1 MARSSTTHAEKL
13 TPKRFWA
20 RVEAIDRLADLHG
33 SRFEG
38 DTPAARLRR
47 KAEAVVLPQRF
58 NRHYLPHY
66 FRDEGCGLHELL
78 YLALEWAQFSATR
91 APRGHGKSTVGTFAY
106 TLHQVAC
113 APVLRAWEQGTLQAS
128 DPALFQAITE
138 VMTEEVARRLA
149 AGVPTCARL
158 GLPEHWDPM
167 VQEEMDAWL
176 ARVHLQMATD
186 GAIPLFWDP
195 YIQVVAVD
203 AGTATEFTA
212 AVRAEL
218 ERNPLLRSDW
228 GDLTPCH
235 HQDWDRQAR
244 RPASD
249 GDWASNGVRVR
260 SFGMFQSLRGGKHGE
275 WRPTLLLGDDLDSEE
290 TTRTLGQRDAQ
301 TKKITSAGAYG
312 LDERKKRIAI
322 VGTPVDSDCVVC
334 RLTELDQYRQRRG
347 EDGELVGRWVSLR
360 TRARDDAGRILYPA
374 KWDGPALDAEELED
388 EDAFGSELD
397 DRPPRDGESPFSEL
411 HTYDRAQY
419 EGVKLPSVLVFD
431 PALGRRATSDLQAL
445 VHVRGPTPDGA
456 ILVDLT
462 EGYRDP
468 DILHLVEEINQVRAE
483 LRPDVAALETIG
495 FQALMEILLVASG
508 QRYGLLDDWLRVEG
522 HEEGKDLRIRG
533 LARLSNRGKL
543 LWPADG
549 SCRKGERQAKAYPKG
564 KRDILDAIEMGVRI
578 LQEEARPARMREI
591 RHAPRRSAFFGAG
604 AW

>member
-1 MARSSTTHAEKL
+1 MPSREERL
-13 TPKRFWA
+13 TPKRFWQ

-33 SRFEG
+33 SRFES
-38 DTPAARLRR
+38 DTAAKRLRR
-47 KAEAVVLPQRF
+47 RAEAVVLPQAF

-66 FRDEGCGLHELL
+66 FRDEGCGLHTVL
-78 YLALEWAQFSATR
+78 YLALEWAQFAAIR

-106 TLHQVAC
+106 TCHQVAC
-113 APVLRAWEQGTLQAS
+113 SEVLRAWEQGTLQAS
-128 DPALFQAITE
+128 DPDLHQAIVE
-138 VMTEEVARRLA
+138 VMAEEVDRRIA
-149 AGVPTCARL
+149 AGVPTCDSL
-158 GLPEHWDPM
+158 GLPEHWDPT
-167 VQEEMDAWL
+167 VQVVMDAWL
-176 ARVHLQMATD
+176 AEVHARLVATRQ
-186 GAIPLFWDP
+186 IPLFWDP

-218 ERNPLLRSDW
+218 ERNPLLRGDW

-235 HQDWDRQAR
+235 HQDGDRGSK

-249 GDWASNGVRVR
+249 GDWASNGTRVR

-290 TTRTLGQRDAQ
+290 TTRTVGQRDGQ
-301 TKKITSAGAYG
+301 LKKITSAGAFG

-334 RLTELDQYRQRRG
+334 RLTEHDQYRRRVDENG
-347 EDGELVGRWVSLR
+347 QVLGRWVTLR
-360 TRARDDAGRILYPA
+360 TRARDDQGRILYPA
-374 KWDGPALDAEELED
+374 KWDADRLDAEELED

-397 DRPPRDGESPFSEL
+397 DRPPRDGESPFGEL
-411 HTYDRAQY
+411 HTYERATY
-419 EGVKLPSVLVFD
+419 AGVKLPSVLIFD
-431 PALGRRATSDLQAL
+431 PALGRRATADLQAL
-445 VHVRGPTPDGA
+445 VHLRGPTPAGE

-468 DILHLVEEINQVRAE
+468 DILHLVEEINQVRSE

-508 QRYGLLDDWLRVEG
+508 RRYGLLDDWLRVEG
-522 HEEGKDLRIRG
+522 HDEGKDLRIRG
-533 LARLSNRGKL
+533 LARLSNRAKL
-543 LWPADG
+543 LWPSDG
-549 SCRKGERQAKAYPKG
+549 SCRKGERQAKSYPKG

-578 LQEEARPARMREI
+578 LQESTRPARFNQV
-591 RHAPRRSAFFGAG
+591 RHSPRHSASFARG